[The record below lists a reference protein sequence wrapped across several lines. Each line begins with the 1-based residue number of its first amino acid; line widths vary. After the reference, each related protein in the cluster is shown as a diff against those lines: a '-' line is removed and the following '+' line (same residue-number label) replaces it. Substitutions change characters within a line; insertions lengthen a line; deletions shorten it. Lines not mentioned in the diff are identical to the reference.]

1 MRRGAV
7 VEVDDA
13 VGEDFGGEEFKA
25 DGAMAGRNVAEPL
38 KRAGQAPPLRQ
49 TALRA
54 SGLGYRATRR
64 ATASGTQK
72 TCLRRSDR
80 QSR

>member
-1 MRRGAV
+1 

-13 VGEDFGGEEFKA
+13 VGEGFGGEELEA
-25 DGAMAGRNVAEPL
+25 DGAMARLDVAEPL

-49 TALRA
+49 TALRV
-54 SGLGYRATRR
+54 SGLGYRVTRP

-72 TCLRRSDR
+72 ACLRRSDR
-80 QSR
+80 QLP